1 MSSLKN
7 SSRARKR
14 DMLAPKESLRQTAA
28 NVIMQ
33 LAIDDDNKN
42 TVREVGGIKRLVS
55 LLTSPDI
62 EVQLNVLGAL
72 TNLALND
79 MNKAQIRELQ
89 AIPQI
94 IQLMDSP
101 NVNVQEKVVEVIW
114 NLAGNDENRVAI
126 LYAGGVKKLLA
137 LMNASEESEDGTGPN
152 IVASGLGALANL
164 TVHPEN
170 HAAIHDAG

>member
-28 NVIMQ
+28 NVLMQ

-42 TVREVGGIKRLVS
+42 AVREAGGLKRLVS
-55 LLTSPDI
+55 LLTSPDV

-79 MNKAQIRELQ
+79 ENKNEIREL
-89 AIPQI
+89 
-94 IQLMDSP
+94 M
-101 NVNVQEKVVEVIW
+101 
-114 NLAGNDENRVAI
+114 
-126 LYAGGVKKLLA
+126 A
-137 LMNASEESEDGTGPN
+137 LPRSSFSWTPRAR
-152 IVASGLGALANL
+152 
-164 TVHPEN
+164 
-170 HAAIHDAG
+170 